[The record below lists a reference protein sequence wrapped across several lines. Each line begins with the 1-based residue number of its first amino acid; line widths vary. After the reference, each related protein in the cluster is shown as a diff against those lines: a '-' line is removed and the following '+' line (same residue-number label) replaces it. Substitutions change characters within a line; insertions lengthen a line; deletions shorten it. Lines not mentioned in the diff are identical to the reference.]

1 MQPSRMASAMTPH
14 EVERALLETRR
25 RIEANLERLA
35 RSSAASM
42 DVRPYFT
49 ELLQLATESVS
60 GRGGAVWLREGDKIG
75 MAASLEYDSSEAV
88 PGSRQEHDIAQLVTQ
103 CLEKNIPLI
112 VLPGQGEP
120 TPEQTEPTNTAPY
133 PFFYIPILLDGT
145 PIGVLQLWL
154 QQPGDPA
161 HYKDF
166 AAFLGTVASHAST
179 YLHNRHA
186 ARARTL
192 AASWQLQARFHQ
204 DLVACHSTQ
213 EVLEVSAHHMADLA
227 GAELGFACR
236 HTSKGWKL
244 VAASN
249 ADKVIPASA
258 QALLLAAAVDA
269 LPREKIVAFER
280 DQETTPEAV
289 RTALEQCGARI
300 LIGGF
305 AAEKESAAPRLFLGA
320 LRQSPVPPP
329 SEAVQSVSSAAAS
342 AARLFHDKELREALP
357 LSTLFHAIA
366 RFRLLWRTHP
376 RRLLS
381 TVGGSAALLLLI
393 LCIPWPYKISADC
406 TVMPAHRLSAVA
418 GTDGKLLQVLVGE
431 GDTVTNGQILA
442 RLDDRDLRAQLAG
455 AEQTRQRWEV
465 EEARAQTT
473 ANDAERKVAELN
485 GLREEEN
492 IKLLRYR
499 LERTSITS
507 PMNGVILTREL
518 RNMEGENME
527 TGKVLCEVAD
537 PGAYLLEMQIRQQD
551 LGEVQQA
558 LSDDKPHA
566 VDFILHS
573 HPGNRLH
580 AEIQGLSALAPA
592 AELGAKGSFFLLR
605 TEFPGDAL
613 ALRDLK
619 TGYTGKAKMTIG
631 HRALWRVLF
640 TPFINYLHVEW
651 GV

>member
-1 MQPSRMASAMTPH
+1 MNPSRMASAMTPH
-14 EVERALLETRR
+14 EVERALFETRR
-25 RIEANLERLA
+25 RIEANMERLA

-49 ELLQLATESVS
+49 ELLQLAAESVS
-60 GRGGAVWLREGDKIG
+60 GRGGAVWLREGGKIG

-103 CLEKNIPLI
+103 CLEKNSTLI

-120 TPEQTEPTNTAPY
+120 SPEQTEPTNSAPY
-133 PFFYIPILLDGT
+133 PFFYVPILLEGT
-145 PIGVLQLWL
+145 PLGVLQLWL
-154 QQPGDPA
+154 QQPGDPE

-179 YLHNRHA
+179 YLHHRHA

-204 DLVACHSTQ
+204 DLVSCHNTQ

-249 ADKVIPASA
+249 ADKVIPASS
-258 QALLLAAAVDA
+258 QALLLSAAVEA
-269 LPREKIVAFER
+269 LPKEKIIAVDR
-280 DQETTPEAV
+280 DHEKTPEV
-289 RTALEQCGARI
+289 IREALEQCGARV
-300 LIGGF
+300 LVGGF
-305 AAEKESAAPRLFLGA
+305 AFESEGTAPRLFLGA
-320 LRQSPVPPP
+320 LRQSPLPPP
-329 SEAVQSVSSAAAS
+329 PEALQSVSSAATS
-342 AARLFHDKELREALP
+342 VARVFHEKELREALP

-366 RFRLLWRTHP
+366 RLRLFWRTHP
-376 RRLLS
+376 RRLLG
-381 TVGGSAALLLLI
+381 TVGGSTALLLLI

-406 TVMPAHRLSAVA
+406 TVLPAHRLSAVA

-455 AEQTRQRWEV
+455 TEETRQRWAV
-465 EEARAQTT
+465 EEANAQSA

-492 IKLLRYR
+492 IKLLTYR
-499 LERTSITS
+499 LHRTEITS
-507 PMNGVILTREL
+507 PMSGVILTREL
-518 RNMEGENME
+518 RNLEGENME

-537 PGAYLLEMQIRQQD
+537 PGAYLLELQIRQQD
-551 LGEVQQA
+551 LGEVQHA
-558 LSDDKPHA
+558 LSADTPLRI
-566 VDFILHS
+566 DFILHS

-580 AEIQGLSALAPA
+580 AEVRGLTALAPA
-592 AELGAKGSFFLLR
+592 AELGLKGSYFILR
-605 TEFPGDAL
+605 TQFPGGEL
-613 ALRDLK
+613 AIQDLK
-619 TGYTGKAKMTIG
+619 TGYTGKAKINLG

-640 TPFINYLHVEW
+640 TPFLNYLHVEW
-651 GV
+651 DL